1 MLYPVHMAHADS
13 QVASKAR
20 EAPEERYCWNLMR
33 LTPGSSSGQR
43 KQKEA
48 AIANRVPAV
57 MEPTDAIQ
65 NMVCSC
71 REEQGRWPGGGGR
84 LGSWAV
90 RKQRVQVGDGLG
102 LCHTQDPGQATPFPA
117 CFPQTL

>member
-1 MLYPVHMAHADS
+1 MAHADS

-20 EAPEERYCWNLMR
+20 GAPEEERYCWYLMR
-33 LTPGSSSGQR
+33 LTPGRSSGQR

-57 MEPTDAIQ
+57 MEPTNAIQ

-71 REEQGRWPGGGGR
+71 REE
-84 LGSWAV
+84 
-90 RKQRVQVGDGLG
+90 
-102 LCHTQDPGQATPFPA
+102 
-117 CFPQTL
+117 